1 MEANF
6 PEDKR
11 KKMFVKVTR
20 WLLLGAV
27 ILLSVSAGMVNK
39 PQDANTQS
47 ILSKVAYFEFLF
59 VLLALSGMAIWLY
72 IFNKQPIKDGQL
84 IVSTVRLVFCQPA
97 LERTKSG
104 RSVHRFALAVRPVVH
119 GDETAKTYR

>member
-1 MEANF
+1 
-6 PEDKR
+6 
-11 KKMFVKVTR
+11 MFVKVTR

-39 PQDANTQS
+39 PQDAHTQS
-47 ILSKVAYFEFLF
+47 ILSRVAYFEFLF
-59 VLLALSGMAIWLY
+59 VLLALNGMAIWLY

-84 IVSTVRLVFCQPA
+84 IVSTVRLVFFQPA

-104 RSVHRFALAVRPVVH
+104 EQTQK
-119 GDETAKTYR
+119 G